1 MTRQKWCI
9 VQQRWKSSKNLRK
22 PKVTKSYS
30 KFNKKEVN
38 RMVRNEN
45 EIKNLM
51 EKKHPGYK
59 FIDAKVYFNP
69 NNQGNYIYARMV
81 RC

>member
-1 MTRQKWCI
+1 
-9 VQQRWKSSKNLRK
+9 
-22 PKVTKSYS
+22 
-30 KFNKKEVN
+30 
-38 RMVRNEN
+38 MVRNEN